1 MKESLLK
8 LFSCLEKE
16 KISFQVFK
24 NVEKH
29 EESLCEIFA
38 CFKIQ
43 TKNERRKFKI
53 ERNPCKERIKNI
65 SMIVEEFGAKLEA
78 VQSAVAISSYVS
90 NKVNIKITDF
100 EEVMKLLEHCK
111 SDKQSVSNLQNDD
124 LWGVLSHAL
133 KLSESIKDLWQS
145 VSFKRVAER
154 CWRKERVEKE
164 ITLTDLLKF
173 FSESC
178 FKTFSSEWNSFLT
191 KPDDNGQTV
200 QKLEDLVGD
209 DLSSDSLKK
218 EIAIVAAYLDTKSK
232 LKNDCVIAYA
242 DRAQILQN
250 IQNTL
255 SALKL
260 LGFDSVV
267 AINKLESLET
277 QLDDKTKLS
286 IKRNYAHV
294 QEVKKYLTENGD
306 TKSVLQQLHVS
317 SEAVKFVQKTINE
330 DLHFM
335 VEEVEEHKEQLK
347 VTEVLVT
354 KLIDVHQFL
363 GKIIKLAQSTTNVK
377 KFLTSL
383 DKLVTNEI
391 SVETDIDKIIEN
403 IADCN
408 ANISSLD
415 GLYNCVANRVEIS
428 KAVISKCLDKG
439 KYSVHV
445 SEERDTIAKIN
456 YDDMNGEHFLSEL
469 QNLRSRAYLISNSAQ
484 HSNVPREKRSLSIKK
499 NVNYRRFIKE
509 VNLLTEICD
518 LLAQIRLLEFQKYDT
533 IKWEGLQG
541 TASLQEKKDKLDN
554 DLEKWKSAL
563 SDGRSKFCFLNFFRG
578 YQFRVFFKFF
588 RDCSNTEYH
597 NEAISLLKLIDPEI
611 TLEKVRYLAQ
621 NNTVIGGSPEA
632 IVNGIGDA
640 LETAFKDTVP
650 PYRQLDLHSSASIS
664 AQNIV
669 KDEEIF
675 IVKLDDD
682 SPQTVNVMLSLYA
695 NTCKSFPQAHEIL
708 FCSAHTE
715 WEEVELFLNRCALF
729 HKRQLTGRKSL
740 HCMANVDLLKP
751 EIRNRLENRVK
762 NQHLKNR
769 LILICRGKN
778 CNNFFEEFNEYTHE
792 ISGMTDKALSD
803 CLTKHFPN
811 VVVYTSALP
820 GLGKTEKIKTD
831 ACQKGT
837 NVVTFPVNDSVKW
850 KELVASLKRLSIKSY
865 QGLHFDVGQVDNPS
879 LLDSFLFQLI
889 VLGMVSSDI
898 EMFHLPVSY
907 VYIEVANTLQ
917 DTLRNSLQICKYFKS
932 ESLTSF
938 KYEDLVVSLDV
949 NSNVQIVCQ
958 YLHAHRNNKLEDT
971 DILFRDGDHLKP
983 VPVTNCRKLLAGC
996 LSDAQDLSFTI
1007 LKTFLAFLADQL
1019 RKFSESAYFRIAS
1032 LQFMLG
1038 ERRGKIRTNLF
1049 EALVGVSK
1057 EFSSRSIKTCLSQ
1070 RNELVSSSNSTI
1082 TEALVNRV
1090 TGMKRWEDTNH
1101 LILVFHGRD
1110 AQSATVF
1117 YRNKDDVPQHVKAL
1131 LVSQAVR
1138 PDGGNQDIPE
1148 FNSMDVNELKEKLL
1162 RIASTET
1169 TNKSHQDNLD
1179 SSYAVTADNIH
1190 KMILII
1196 LRVRGRIPVILM
1208 GETGCGKTSLVRY
1221 LAMFC
1226 RIPFSV
1232 FSLHAGIH
1240 EEEIVRYIKK
1250 KEIDAVKETWI
1261 FLDEI
1266 NTTDHLGLISEIV
1279 CHHTLLGRPLSR
1291 KLVFLAACN
1300 PYRLRS
1306 EEQIKTAGLEHKRN
1320 TDNPDEYSRLV
1331 YRVHPLPE
1339 AMFDYV
1345 WDFGSLK
1352 PEDEV
1357 SYIQRMVTQLSPED
1371 QGKSREL
1378 LAPALAA
1385 SQMFLRN
1392 AQGDYSVSL
1401 RDVNRCITL
1410 VKWFKKTLEIIHK
1423 YRILNEKK
1431 TVDLKEEHK
1440 RSDECPLVLKS
1451 YILGLA
1457 HCYLYRLST
1466 TQLRNDYCE
1475 EMAKSLQVHQQ
1486 TFTAVVRIME
1496 ENFLNRMELPPGTCK
1511 NSSLR
1516 ENVFVILVC
1525 ILNRI
1530 PVFVVGKPG
1539 CSKSLSMRLIKR
1551 NLRGRD
1557 SPDAF
1562 FKTLPHIY
1570 VVSYQSSESS
1580 TSEGIQN
1587 VFEKARKYAK
1597 CNKDILPVVL
1607 LDEVGLAGCS
1617 KHNPLKVLHSLLEPE
1632 SSGSEASGQ
1641 VKPEV
1646 AVVGIS
1652 NWALDA
1658 AKMNRAIH
1666 LSKPDP
1672 DVDDLHNTAI
1682 SIMCD
1687 VRKKGLDSKGQKRVR
1702 KLAESYHKYQ
1712 CDQTYP
1718 NFHGLRD
1725 YYSLIKNLVYKSSTD
1740 RSMGINL
1747 SLQRNFGGLPYSEI
1761 EGIQRLFLDNGKDD
1775 IYPVMTLIQQNLED
1789 PLARH
1794 LMLFTKGDF
1803 AIDVLSDT
1811 LSSTNREV
1819 RMIYGSRFDGDQS
1832 EEYNYDVLSR
1842 ILLYMECSC
1851 VLILRDLELIYGALY
1866 DMLNQSYTT
1875 VDGKKM
1881 CRVAIGSDCNP
1892 ACFVHDEFRCIVLK
1906 DEKTIDYSDP
1916 PFLNRFEKQLLRYSH
1931 ALNEEQTKIVKD
1943 LSTWVDEISRIEN
1956 LHNAFGPPDMFIGFH
1971 EDTLSSLVFSR
1982 ARNSANENLFQVC
1995 KADLMWVASPE
2006 GVLRAKKSD
2015 LFSKAEKEV
2024 ESLTEEYFAKPIHRG
2039 LAHLITAIKE
2049 SVNAHPYL
2057 TGDNLGSQCVVMTY
2071 SATKISDIKC
2081 QMEFLNM
2088 FSSEKQLA
2096 KAVKSFWLSKI
2107 HDVLILQ
2114 CSETDAKNLLLARSV
2129 IETQRKFHEC
2139 PEQKKHVI
2147 ILIYVDR
2154 QHYSDRKNS
2163 WQFSFG
2169 CGWKLIFLDVL
2180 VEQEVS
2186 LSQIHS
2192 ASIQTMLSEPIWPL
2206 EQVAKKV
2213 LLWCFSCIEYNQEQR
2228 DLESTSN
2235 IINKLFESETVVR
2248 TVEELV
2254 YRSLSSTKTNASY
2267 GCLQADIA
2275 CNKEQIVNSSTF
2287 FSAIK
2292 RHLFDLAR
2300 VPLAKFIFF
2309 MESNNAWPPHL
2320 TWVSESKYDAQSDL
2334 ESLWRDLVLNQSVLH
2349 MENFPD
2355 PGKCGV
2361 YRVDNTLSDL
2371 HFPFS
2376 HLFSTKMK
2384 NSLSALDEL
2393 EINDGEKLEK
2403 FQTTVSSLIPQIVLT
2418 KLENRMYRSMF
2429 QDDVLDSFS
2438 AHFKKELTREQRIS
2452 ILTASLELRVD
2463 YNQGQ
2468 LSPALSFCFNL
2479 LVMLRKNKQRLLNQF
2494 HMIAT
2499 CWHFVDE
2506 DILSRI
2512 SWNVSLVD
2520 VPASKDEVNQ
2530 TNNEKES
2537 SEMGLRDSE
2546 AEKDEDDKFQTLLL
2560 DHWSE
2565 ALLPNP
2571 DSIKRN
2577 NGLESWIVNVRT
2589 FLLFAKR
2596 MENSANSVHFLRF
2609 CVDFASIILLPSEL
2623 REKEV
2628 HIYNLAKIGKKHNCA
2643 DKCNYLDSVE
2653 VFREISDLIVAL
2665 ARKQKIESELLEAF
2679 NAQFFGRCIETNIDM
2694 TWIKEIIS
2702 RVMQVLVRENKNTAA
2717 VMIPVL
2723 WRILECEKEEICD
2736 FLEGSNSCTNLLAID
2751 NVLRELHF
2759 SHKDSY
2765 ACTVICDII
2774 ESLFQTD
2781 IFLIDLNS
2789 GKSDIAS
2796 IKLARKAVDILS
2808 REGAEFIDLKFLIAI
2823 SYLRAFVISLSKEVS
2838 EQPDLLSQE
2847 MTIESPLAIINSIFK
2862 KKIVG
2867 GQEQSPLL
2875 IFFLKQLLF
2884 RMNVFDFQKMFESS
2898 KVIDVI
2904 TPCFS
2909 NKKAEFTFHSDFE
2922 KYTEA
2927 ENAYYQ
2933 LEHSSLAIVQK
2944 ANSCFQKCMQQS
2956 TKHIL
2961 AFAELLMK
2969 KFFLKRAT
2977 RKLNDSEARIAS
2989 WISEQITNLPENES
3003 KVLLNAL
3010 INEEFNDDFLQLSP
3024 ESNASHVRQALL
3036 IVHIACVISII
3047 DENSQPSLLFVC
3059 LKNLPETNWK
3069 IRFDQGYLKHMEK
3082 NVVKSLYEFNKNTI
3096 FSCTCGLRV
3105 CTTQCCSSCP
3115 NCNAKLK
3122 HQLDEYRTQNEQQM
3136 PQEEVTLTDFTWTTQ
3151 SILVYANVYAG
3162 MALGFT
3168 KEQEVENKLQVKKG
3182 TGMKHCLQRMQEELK
3197 RVAKIVD
3204 LTETQ
3209 VVCLIHLVVQRCQP
3223 FLSNMAGM
3231 NPQSW
3236 LKEFREHATQVLK
3249 EMLKQPKK
3257 IKECMLIRRENQ
3269 NGDRATIEQKILE
3282 LDVYVQQPNVGDNH
3296 QLRRLLRMKRIPSL
3310 EDFRLYFAMLSEE
3323 RQAENTFLSLFFS
3336 NLDIL
3341 KKIGHLYHILQWTRY
3356 VYSRLNHRI
3365 TREEA
3370 KTDSIKSFMDRSEDK
3385 ERLGELF
3392 KNFKRAWQAVRKD
3405 VNSQLKKGVKEMPNL
3420 NEISL
3425 DLTYCI
3431 IDENNEKGKYLH
3443 KAITFL
3449 ASAQNQFLDQSL
3461 WIAASENSHALG
3473 FLHLN
3478 SNYATIPR
3486 VSLQVARKE
3495 DIIYFQWQDELHNL
3509 PYSYN
3514 DFDYGMGEIVYYDV
3528 ERISE
3533 RLAESLVFGRRYL
3546 DFKLDRF
3553 IFSNEFFNSC
3563 SELLTEIQKLIP
3575 QSNCLP
3581 EEIGMNPFSE
3591 HKREDCQ
3598 DLLAHLEMLM
3608 FLLRRIPSVE
3618 IDMSLLSFI
3627 TKREKILPSKFPV
3640 SRLPKP
3646 SESIKVSH
3654 IVPLCEELEHK
3665 LADGAIDGLPDTFR
3679 HELTNDLRKKLRNLF
3694 ESLEKHKISLVTF
3707 HKVLRRFLFRN
3718 YFSPNFTP
3726 EKTLSACISNN
3737 SLWTSAEVMPSAE
3750 IYPNEVTLKYLHA
3763 TMTTIDEMLKV
3774 NVGIIHVFRHIDIWG
3789 FQRPN

>member
-1 MKESLLK
+1 MSGVIFQ
-8 LFSCLEKE
+8 LFSCLEK
-16 KISFQVFK
+16 KQISFQVFK

-29 EESLCEIFA
+29 EKSLCEIFA
-38 CFKIQ
+38 CLKIQ
-43 TKNERRKFKI
+43 TKNEQKFQI
-53 ERNPCKERIKNI
+53 ERNACKKRIKNI
-65 SMIVEEFGAKLEA
+65 SMIVEEFDAKLEA

-133 KLSESIKDLWQS
+133 KPSESIKDLWQS

-164 ITLTDLLKF
+164 ITLIHLLKF

-178 FKTFSSEWNSFLT
+178 FKTFSSEWKSFLT

-218 EIAIVAAYLDTKSK
+218 EIAIVTAYLGTKSK
-232 LKNDCVIAYA
+232 LKNDYVIAYA
-242 DRAQILQN
+242 HRAQILQN
-250 IQNTL
+250 IQNSL
-255 SALKL
+255 SVLKL
-260 LGFDSVV
+260 VGFDSVV
-267 AINKLESLET
+267 TINKLQSLET
-277 QLDDKTKLS
+277 QLGDKTKLS
-286 IKRNYAHV
+286 IKRNCAHV
-294 QEVKKYLTENGD
+294 QEVQKYLTENGD
-306 TKSVLQQLHVS
+306 TKSVLQQLCVS
-317 SEAVKFVQKTINE
+317 SEVVKFVQKTINE

-363 GKIIKLAQSTTNVK
+363 RKITKLAQSTTDVK
-377 KFLTSL
+377 KFFTLL
-383 DKLVTNEI
+383 DKLVANEI
-391 SVETDIDKIIEN
+391 LMETDIGKIMKS

-415 GLYNCVANRVEIS
+415 GLYNSVANRVEIS

-445 SEERDTIAKIN
+445 SEEGSIIAKIN
-456 YDDMNGEHFLSEL
+456 YDDMNGEHFLPEL

-484 HSNVPREKRSLSIKK
+484 HSNVSQRKRLPTLRDKI
-499 NVNYRRFIKE
+499 NYRRFIKE
-509 VNLLTEICD
+509 VNFLTEICD
-518 LLAQIRLLEFQKYDT
+518 LLAQIRLLKFQKYDT

-541 TASLQEKKDKLDN
+541 TASLQEKKDELDN

-563 SDGRSKFCFLNFFRG
+563 SDGRSKYCFLNFFRG
-578 YQFRVFFKFF
+578 YQFRVLFKFF
-588 RDCSNTEYH
+588 SDRSNTEYH
-597 NEAISLLKLIDPEI
+597 NEAHSLLKLVDPEI
-611 TLEKVRYLAQ
+611 KLEKVSYLAQ
-621 NNTVIGGSPEA
+621 NNTVIGDSPET
-632 IVNGIGDA
+632 IVNSIGDA

-650 PYRQLDLHSSASIS
+650 PYRRLDLHSSASIS

-715 WEEVELFLNRCALF
+715 WEEVELFLNRCKLF

-762 NQHLKNR
+762 NQHLNSR

-778 CNNFFEEFNEYTHE
+778 CNNFFEEFNEYTHN

-803 CLTKHFPN
+803 CLTKHFPH

-837 NVVTFPVNDSVKW
+837 NVVTFPINDSVEW
-850 KELVASLKRLSIKSY
+850 KELVGSLKRLSIKSY

-889 VLGMVSSDI
+889 VFGMVSSDI

-917 DTLRNSLQICKYFKS
+917 DSLRNSLQICKYFKS
-932 ESLTSF
+932 KSLTSF
-938 KYEDLVVSLDV
+938 KKDDLVVSLDV
-949 NSNVQIVCQ
+949 NSNIQIVCQ
-958 YLHAHRNNKLEDT
+958 YLHAHRSNTLEDT

-983 VPVTNCRKLLAGC
+983 LPVTNCRELLAGC
-996 LSDAQDLSFTI
+996 LSDVQDLSFTI

-1038 ERRGKIRTNLF
+1038 EKKGKIRTNLF

-1070 RNELVSSSNSTI
+1070 RNELLSSSNNTI

-1090 TGMKRWEDTNH
+1090 TGMKRWEDSNH

-1110 AQSATVF
+1110 AQSATAF
-1117 YRNKDDVPQHVKAL
+1117 YRNKDDVPQHVKDL
-1131 LVSQAVR
+1131 LVSQAVKQ
-1138 PDGGNQDIPE
+1138 DGGNQDIPE
-1148 FNSMDVNELKEKLL
+1148 FNSMDVNELRETLL
-1162 RIASTET
+1162 RIASTEMT
-1169 TNKSHQDNLD
+1169 HKSHQDNLD
-1179 SSYAVTADNIH
+1179 PSYAVTADNIH

-1221 LAMFC
+1221 LAMSC
-1226 RIPFSV
+1226 RIAFSV

-1279 CHHTLLGRPLSR
+1279 CHHTLFGRPLSR

-1300 PYRLRS
+1300 PYKLRS

-1371 QGKSREL
+1371 QNKSREL
-1378 LAPALAA
+1378 LASALAA

-1392 AQGDYSVSL
+1392 VQEDYSVSL

-1431 TVDLKEEHK
+1431 TLDLKEEHK
-1440 RSDECPLVLKS
+1440 KSDECPLVLKS

-1466 TQLRNDYCE
+1466 TKLRNDYCE
-1475 EMAKSLQVHQQ
+1475 EMAKSLQVQQQ

-1557 SPDAF
+1557 STDAF

-1632 SSGSEASGQ
+1632 SSSEEANGQ

-1687 VRKKGLDSKGQKRVR
+1687 VRKKGLDSKSQKRVR

-1740 RSMGINL
+1740 RSMDINL
-1747 SLQRNFGGLPYSEI
+1747 ALQRNFGGLPYSEI

-1775 IYPVMTLIQQNLED
+1775 IYPVMTLIIQNLED

-1794 LMLFTKGDF
+1794 LMLFTKGDS

-1811 LSSTNREV
+1811 LSSMNREV
-1819 RMIYGSRFDGDQS
+1819 KMIYGSRFDGDQS
-1832 EEYNYDVLSR
+1832 EDYNYDVLSR

-1881 CRVAIGSDCNP
+1881 CRVAIGSDSNP
-1892 ACFVHDEFRCIVLK
+1892 TCFVHDEFRCIVLK

-1931 ALNEEQTKIVKD
+1931 ALNEKQRKIVKD
-1943 LSTWVDEISRIEN
+1943 LSTWVNEISRIEN

-1971 EDTLSSLVFSR
+1971 EDTLSSLVFSH
-1982 ARNSANENLFQVC
+1982 ARSSANEDLFEIC

-2039 LAHLITAIKE
+2039 LAHLITAIKK

-2057 TGDNLGSQCVVMTY
+2057 TGDNIGSQCVVMTY

-2081 QMEFLNM
+2081 QIEVLNM

-2096 KAVKSFWLSKI
+2096 EAVKSFWLSEI
-2107 HDVLILQ
+2107 HDHDVLILQ

-2129 IETQRKFHEC
+2129 IETQRKFYGC

-2147 ILIYVDR
+2147 ILIHVER
-2154 QHYSDRKNS
+2154 QHYNDRKKS
-2163 WQFSFG
+2163 WKFSFG

-2192 ASIQTMLSEPIWPL
+2192 ASIQAMLSEPIWPL
-2206 EQVAKKV
+2206 KQVAKKV

-2254 YRSLSSTKTNASY
+2254 YRSLSSTKTNASD
-2267 GCLQADIA
+2267 GCLQTEIA
-2275 CNKEQIVNSSTF
+2275 CNKVQIVNSSTF
-2287 FSAIK
+2287 FLAIK

-2309 MESNNAWPPHL
+2309 IESNNAWPPHL
-2320 TWVSESKYDAQSDL
+2320 TWVSESKYDAQSDF
-2334 ESLWRDLVLNQSVLH
+2334 ESLWRDLVLNQSVLD

-2355 PGKCGV
+2355 PGKYSV

-2376 HLFSTKMK
+2376 HSLSTKMK

-2393 EINDGEKLEK
+2393 EINDDEKLEK

-2418 KLENRMYRSMF
+2418 KLENGMYRSMF
-2429 QDDVLDSFS
+2429 QGDVLDSFS
-2438 AHFKKELTREQRIS
+2438 AHFKKQLTREQRIS

-2463 YNQGQ
+2463 YNQEQ
-2468 LSPALSFCFNL
+2468 LNPALSFCFHL

-2494 HMIAT
+2494 HMITT

-2506 DILSRI
+2506 NILSRV

-2520 VPASKDEVNQ
+2520 VSASKDEENQ
-2530 TNNEKES
+2530 TNNDKES
-2537 SEMGLRDSE
+2537 SEIDLRDSE
-2546 AEKDEDDKFQTLLL
+2546 GEEDEDDKFQTLLL

-2623 REKEV
+2623 PEKEV
-2628 HIYNLAKIGKKHNCA
+2628 HLYNVAKVGKKHKCA

-2665 ARKQKIESELLEAF
+2665 ARKQKIESGLLE
-2679 NAQFFGRCIETNIDM
+2679 AQFFGRCIETNIDM

-2702 RVMQVLVRENKNTAA
+2702 RVLQVLVRENKNTAA

-2736 FLEGSNSCTNLLAID
+2736 FLEGSSRCTNLLAID
-2751 NVLRELHF
+2751 NALRELHF

-2781 IFLIDLNS
+2781 IFIIDLNS

-2808 REGAEFIDLKFLIAI
+2808 REGAKFIDLKFLIAV

-2838 EQPDLLSQE
+2838 EKPDLLAQE

-2862 KKIVG
+2862 KKVVG

-2904 TPCFS
+2904 IPCFT
-2909 NKKAEFTFHSDFE
+2909 NKKAEFTFYSDFE

-2927 ENAYYQ
+2927 ENVYYE

-2944 ANSCFQKCMQQS
+2944 ANSYFQKCMQQS

-2961 AFAELLMK
+2961 AFAELLIK

-3069 IRFDQGYLKHMEK
+3069 IRFDQGYLKHTKK

-3105 CTTQCCSSCP
+3105 CTKQRCSSCP

-3122 HQLDEYRTQNEQQM
+3122 HQFDENRAQNEQQM
-3136 PQEEVTLTDFTWTTQ
+3136 PQEEVKLTDFTWTTQ
-3151 SILVYANVYAG
+3151 RILVYANVYAG

-3168 KEQEVENKLQVKKG
+3168 KEQEVENKLQVKQG
-3182 TGMKHCLQRMQEELK
+3182 TGMKHCLQRMQEELE
-3197 RVAKIVD
+3197 RVAKIVV

-3209 VVCLIHLVVQRCQP
+3209 VVCLIHLIVQRCQP

-3236 LKEFREHATQVLK
+3236 LKEFRKNATQVLE

-3257 IKECMLIRRENQ
+3257 FKECMLIRRENQ

-3296 QLRRLLRMKRIPSL
+3296 QLRRLFRIKRIPSL
-3310 EDFRLYFAMLSEE
+3310 EDFRLYFEMSSKKRRAK
-3323 RQAENTFLSLFFS
+3323 NTFLSLFFF

-3341 KKIGHLYHILQWTRY
+3341 RKIGHLYHILQWTRY
-3356 VYSRLNHRI
+3356 VYSTLNHRI
-3365 TREEA
+3365 TRNEA
-3370 KTDSIKSFMDRSEDK
+3370 KVSIKNFMDKSEDK
-3385 ERLGELF
+3385 EHCGELF

-3420 NEISL
+3420 NENSL

-3431 IDENNEKGKYLH
+3431 IDENNENGKYLH
-3443 KAITFL
+3443 IAIRIFT
-3449 ASAQNQFLDQSL
+3449 SAQNQFLDQSL

-3495 DIIYFQWQDELHNL
+3495 DIISFQWQDELHNL

-3533 RLAESLVFGRRYL
+3533 RLAESLVFGKRYL

-3553 IFSNEFFNSC
+3553 IFSDDFFNSC
-3563 SELLTEIQKLIP
+3563 SELLTEINQLIP

-3581 EEIGMNPFSE
+3581 EEIGMDPFKQ
-3591 HKREDCQ
+3591 HQREDYQ
-3598 DLLAHLEMLM
+3598 ELLAHLEMLM
-3608 FLLRRIPSVE
+3608 FLLKRIPSVE
-3618 IDMSLLSFI
+3618 TDMPLLSFI
-3627 TKREKILPSKFPV
+3627 TKREKILPSPFPV
-3640 SRLPKP
+3640 SSLPKP
-3646 SESIKVSH
+3646 SESIKLSH

-3679 HELTNDLRKKLRNLF
+3679 HELTDNLRKKLRNLF

-3718 YFSPNFTP
+3718 YSSPNFTP

-3737 SLWTSAEVMPSAE
+3737 SLWTSAAVMPSAQ

-3789 FQRPN
+3789 FQ